1 MNRNNKLASTGMQ
14 GRGFTFI
21 EVLAVLSI
29 IAIATLGTLVLRDWA
44 VSNARVSE
52 AKSMITTLQSGA
64 QMWRPNTGIYTG
76 ISITE
81 LSSIGAVPATWADGV
96 EKNPWGGDVMIG
108 PNTTDPTQY
117 IIRFTNVNA
126 STEGQRLVRDYA
138 NSSIVASYAAGD
150 FTVTFGS

>member
-1 MNRNNKLASTGMQ
+1 MKAANTT
-14 GRGFTFI
+14 RGFTFI

-44 VSNARVSE
+44 VANARVSE
-52 AKSMITTLQSGA
+52 AKTMITTLQTGA

-81 LSSIGAVPATWADGV
+81 LSAIGAVPEVWADGV
-96 EKNPWGGDVMIG
+96 EKNPWGGDIMIG
-108 PNTTDPTQY
+108 PDTTEPTRY
-117 IIRFTNVNA
+117 IIRFTSVDEP
-126 STEGQRLVRDYA
+126 TEGARLVRDYE
-138 NSSIVASYAAGD
+138 NGSTVAAYQDGD

>member
-1 MNRNNKLASTGMQ
+1 MKQQYLTK
-14 GRGFTFI
+14 GFTFI

-81 LSSIGAVPATWADGV
+81 LTTIGAVPETWGDGV

-108 PNTTDPTQY
+108 PDTTEPTRY
-117 IIRFTNVNA
+117 VIRFTNVDS
-126 STEGQRLVRDYA
+126 STEGERLVRDYA
-138 NSSIVASYAAGD
+138 DSSVVTSYTAGD
-150 FTVTFGS
+150 LTITFGS

>member
-1 MNRNNKLASTGMQ
+1 MMKRVIQ
-14 GRGFTFI
+14 RGFTFI

-44 VSNARVSE
+44 VSNSRISE

-64 QMWRPNTGIYTG
+64 QMWRPNTGVYTG

-81 LSSIGAVPATWADGV
+81 LSAIGAVPATWGDGV

-108 PNTTDPTQY
+108 PDTTVPTQY
-117 IIRFTNVNA
+117 IVRFTNVN
-126 STEGQRLVRDYA
+126 SDEEGARLVKELSDQTVV
-138 NSSIVASYAAGD
+138 SSYAAGD
-150 FTVTFGS
+150 FTATFKG

>member
-1 MNRNNKLASTGMQ
+1 MKRVIQ
-14 GRGFTFI
+14 RGFTFI

-44 VSNARVSE
+44 VSNSRISE

-64 QMWRPNTGIYTG
+64 QMWRPNTGVYTG

-81 LSSIGAVPATWADGV
+81 LSAIGAVPASWGDGV

-108 PNTTDPTQY
+108 PDTMDLTKYIVSFNGVNTD
-117 IIRFTNVNA
+117 
-126 STEGQRLVRDYA
+126 SEGERLVKEYSEIA
-138 NSSIVASYAAGD
+138 
-150 FTVTFGS
+150 TVTSYSSGTLTITFQG

>member
-1 MNRNNKLASTGMQ
+1 MSTTRQ
-14 GRGFTFI
+14 SGFTFI

-44 VSNARVSE
+44 VSNSRISE

-64 QMWRPNTGIYTG
+64 QMWRPNTGVYTG

-81 LSSIGAVPATWADGV
+81 LSAIGAVPETWGDGV

-108 PNTTDPTQY
+108 PDVMDLTKY
-117 IIRFTNVNA
+117 IVTFDGVNSGA
-126 STEGQRLVRDYA
+126 EGERLVREYSQIA
-138 NSSIVASYAAGD
+138 SVASYSAG
-150 FTVTFGS
+150 TLSITFQG

>member
-1 MNRNNKLASTGMQ
+1 MKQQYLTK
-14 GRGFTFI
+14 GFTFI

-81 LSSIGAVPATWADGV
+81 LTTIGAVPETWGDGV
-96 EKNPWGGDVMIG
+96 EKNPWGGDVSVAPDVG
-108 PNTTDPTQY
+108 DLTRYTVTLSG
-117 IIRFTNVNA
+117 VSS
-126 STEGQRLVRDYA
+126 STEGERLVREYSNTA
-138 NSSIVASYAAGD
+138 VVASY
-150 FTVTFGS
+150 TSESLTITFQG

>member
-1 MNRNNKLASTGMQ
+1 MKTTRQA
-14 GRGFTFI
+14 GFTFI

-44 VSNARVSE
+44 VSNSRISE

-64 QMWRPNTGIYTG
+64 QMWRPNTGVYTG

-81 LSSIGAVPATWADGV
+81 LSAIGAVPETWGDGV

-108 PNTTDPTQY
+108 PDTTTPTQY
-117 IIRFTNVNA
+117 IIRFTNVTSSA
-126 STEGQRLVRDYA
+126 EGERLVKEFSDRA
-138 NSSIVASYAAGD
+138 IVTSYTTGD
-150 FTVTFGS
+150 FVATFQG

>member
-1 MNRNNKLASTGMQ
+1 MKSNHQFTGQ
-14 GRGFTFI
+14 FWGTRGFTFI

-52 AKSMITTLQSGA
+52 AKTMITTLQSGA

-81 LSSIGAVPATWADGV
+81 LSSVGAVPATWADGV
-96 EKNPWGGDVMIG
+96 GKNPWGGDVMIG
-108 PNTTDPTQY
+108 PDTTDPTKY
-117 IIRFTNVNA
+117 IIRLTNVNA
-126 STEGQRLVRDYA
+126 ATEGQKLVRDYS
-138 NSSIVASYAAGD
+138 NSSVVASYSAGD